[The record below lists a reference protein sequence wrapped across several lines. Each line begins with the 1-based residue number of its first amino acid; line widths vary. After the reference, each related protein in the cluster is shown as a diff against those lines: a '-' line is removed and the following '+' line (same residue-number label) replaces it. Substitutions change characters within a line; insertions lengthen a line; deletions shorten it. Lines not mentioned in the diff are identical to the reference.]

1 MGLFVESADRPYTSR
16 QGAEE
21 LHVGTLA
28 TTDSNGMFVNAD
40 AQDNRLDYLVTKP
53 MSEHHI
59 VEDVDDPL
67 TDQVYEANSLRV
79 PALPLVD
86 GDIVKAMTIEETT
99 DGVTSSP
106 NIQAG
111 DIVGVTDTSDADS
124 PDSAGRLVEEG
135 YSNDENDDATA
146 TTFSRANGNFLAL
159 GEALRDSETDF
170 DKPVRVQ
177 VNRENLQ

>member
-21 LHVGTLA
+21 LHVGTLV
-28 TTDSNGMFVNAD
+28 TTDSNDMFVNAD

-59 VEDVDDPL
+59 VEDEDDAL
-67 TDQVYEANSLRV
+67 TDQTYESESLRV
-79 PALPLVD
+79 PALPLSD

-106 NIQAG
+106 DISAG

-124 PDSAGRLVEEG
+124 PSSSGRVVEEG
-135 YSNDENDDATA
+135 YANDENDDATD
-146 TTFSRANGNFLAL
+146 TTFNRSNGNFLAL
-159 GEALRDSETDF
+159 GTALRDSESDF
-170 DKPVRVQ
+170 DSAVRVQ